1 MARAMASAPAAFRVR
16 VWQITSRG
24 RRATGEATAACPRA
38 NVDHPHPLTSDVA
51 VRLEDPGEHR
61 VALAS
66 SGDFPVRLT
75 IPAPHKKGFRCTMAC
90 FCEARAR
97 STARYGNALL
107 LPVAPA
113 SP

>member
-51 VRLEDPGEHR
+51 VRLGDPGESG
-61 VALAS
+61 AAWAS
-66 SGDFPVRLT
+66 YGHFQGRLT
-75 IPAPHKKGFRCTMAC
+75 FPAPHKKRFRCTMAC
-90 FCEARAR
+90 LCEARAR